1 MPYLQSFCFFITIL
15 LKEAEL
21 MPLDGFSNSGS
32 MNLYIQSIMTISFLC
47 AMWGLFLIMDLSD
60 KFKLIKGHRFK
71 LKAALL
77 KIMVVFVNLQGLII
91 NILVSF
97 DVITCYG
104 IGCLKFWKNW
114 AGKERHFMNKPF
126 GIRKCPEKEFL
137 KNVEKWALT
146 KQKKFWLCAT

>member
-77 KIMVVFVNLQGLII
+77 KMMVVFVNLQGLII

-104 IGCLKFWKNW
+104 TVS
-114 AGKERHFMNKPF
+114 GKEHGGVITDICSLIEAFILGNVAF
-126 GIRKCPEKEFL
+126 YFNV
-137 KNVEKWALT
+137 KNT
-146 KQKKFWLCAT
+146 DHY